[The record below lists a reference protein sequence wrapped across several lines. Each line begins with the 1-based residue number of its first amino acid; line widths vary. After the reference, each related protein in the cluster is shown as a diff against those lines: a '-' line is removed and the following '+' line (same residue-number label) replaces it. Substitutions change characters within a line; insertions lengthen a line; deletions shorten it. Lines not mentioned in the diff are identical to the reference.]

1 MRKAKDL
8 TGREIVSIDDGR
20 ILGRVR
26 EIYFDRELRHL
37 AGLHVGYE
45 GVIDRSAKVIPREGL
60 HFIGMDVI
68 LVKSSDIVQNEGDSD
83 AGNWIRRDKIVGRDL
98 VTAGGTKVAAVGDVI
113 LGNEAEVAGF
123 TLGKS
128 YIESPVAKS
137 GAVSRDVIVH
147 SPAPEEEKKPLVV
160 DLERAERENFSYE

>member
-8 TGREIVSIDDGR
+8 TGRQIVSIDDGR

-26 EIYFDRELRHL
+26 EVYFDRALNHL

-60 HFIGMDVI
+60 HFIGVDVV
-68 LVKSSDIVQNEGDSD
+68 LVKSSEVVQNEAESD
-83 AGNWIRRDKIVGRDL
+83 AGNWTRRDKITGRDL
-98 VTAGGTKVAAVGDVI
+98 VTAGGTKVAAVGDII
-113 LGNEAEVAGF
+113 LGNEGEVAGF

-128 YIESPVAKS
+128 YIESPVAQS
-137 GAVSRDVIVH
+137 GAVSRDAVVH
-147 SPAPEEEKKPLVV
+147 TPSADEKEPLVV
-160 DLERAERENFSYE
+160 DLEKAERESFSYE